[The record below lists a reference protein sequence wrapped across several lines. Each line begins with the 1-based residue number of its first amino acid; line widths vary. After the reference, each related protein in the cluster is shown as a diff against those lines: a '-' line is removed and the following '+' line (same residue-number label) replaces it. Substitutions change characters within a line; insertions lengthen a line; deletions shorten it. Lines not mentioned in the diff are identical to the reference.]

1 MNTPTCSLGIDFGTE
16 SGRAVLVDV
25 SNGEVLASHVT
36 PYAHGV
42 ITERLPHAESNSFV
56 PPDWALQHPQDY
68 LEVLYR
74 SIPAVLQAAGVSA
87 EQVIGLGI
95 DFTSC
100 TMLPVDAA
108 FEPLCLKAEYSNHPH
123 AWVKLWK
130 HHSTQEET
138 DLLNRITL
146 ERNEPWLKRYGGKIS
161 SEWML
166 PKCLQILHEA
176 PEIYRDAAYFIEA
189 GDWIVAKLIGQ
200 LKRSGC
206 MAGFKSFWHEAEGY
220 PAPDFFAAVDPR
232 LQSITDTKL
241 SGEVV
246 PLGNQA
252 GTLLPHMAARLGLTP
267 DLPVAISMIDAHA
280 AVLGT
285 GVCTPGKLV
294 MVMGTSTCHLMLSEK
309 EICVPGISGV
319 VKDSI
324 IPGLYGYEAG
334 QSAVGDIFAWFMK
347 QGIPVQIIEE
357 AAKAQMSVQD
367 WMERLASELK
377 PGESGILALDWHN
390 GNRSPLDDAE
400 LTGAIFG
407 MTLRTRPHEIYR
419 ALLEAT
425 AFGARSIMETFRNNE
440 LPVHELYAAGGIPQR
455 NRLLMQIYSDVMN
468 MEIKVADSP
477 FTPAIGAAILGSVAA
492 GEARGGYKTIQDA
505 TAVMGK
511 TKSGVFKPIPEHVS
525 IYEALYKEYS
535 TLKTYFG
542 EGGNDVLKRLK
553 RMK

>member
-1 MNTPTCSLGIDFGTE
+1 M
-16 SGRAVLVDV
+16 
-25 SNGEVLASHVT
+25 
-36 PYAHGV
+36 
-42 ITERLPHAESNSFV
+42 
-56 PPDWALQHPQDY
+56 
-68 LEVLYR
+68 
-74 SIPAVLQAAGVSA
+74 
-87 EQVIGLGI
+87 IGLGI

-267 DLPVAISMIDAHA
+267 GLPVAISMIDAHA

-309 EICVPGISGV
+309 EICVPGAELGGPHRRAVFVNDCPGYGFGRRAMEFRTIRNEKLRIERDNLNRTYSGERLPLCQSSNIDEFTETTSHGIQLIGGAKRGKAIIILNPAEPPV
-319 VKDSI
+319 MMRDTVYALVEGQADESAIAASI
-324 IPGLYGYEAG
+324 AETVDYIRSYVPGYRLRTEPIIDGNKVSVFLEVEGAG
-334 QSAVGDIFAWFMK
+334 DYLPSYSGNLDIMTASAVKVAEEVAK
-347 QGIPVQIIEE
+347 NRLSE
-357 AAKAQMSVQD
+357 AA
-367 WMERLASELK
+367 
-377 PGESGILALDWHN
+377 
-390 GNRSPLDDAE
+390 
-400 LTGAIFG
+400 
-407 MTLRTRPHEIYR
+407 
-419 ALLEAT
+419 
-425 AFGARSIMETFRNNE
+425 
-440 LPVHELYAAGGIPQR
+440 
-455 NRLLMQIYSDVMN
+455 
-468 MEIKVADSP
+468 
-477 FTPAIGAAILGSVAA
+477 
-492 GEARGGYKTIQDA
+492 
-505 TAVMGK
+505 
-511 TKSGVFKPIPEHVS
+511 VS
-525 IYEALYKEYS
+525 
-535 TLKTYFG
+535 
-542 EGGNDVLKRLK
+542 
-553 RMK
+553 